1 MELIYSSFF
10 KIRTLIPIKSND
22 HYHYIIFIIIGVAV
36 TICTRANIVETKMK
50 LGIIYWNLCGS
61 VLFWMDQGLII
72 FYFKLSS
79 PLSHLY
85 IFIYIHGCYY
95 FCWWMPRSHLKHFHK
110 ALESVSLNPMHAI
123 LFKAFNEIFLIQ
135 SRILF
140 HWRLTAL
147 VVFWDPK

>member
-10 KIRTLIPIKSND
+10 KIRTLIHIKSND
-22 HYHYIIFIIIGVAV
+22 HYHSIIFIIIGVAV

-85 IFIYIHGCYY
+85 IFIHIHGCYY
-95 FCWWMPRSHLKHFHK
+95 FCLVHI
-110 ALESVSLNPMHAI
+110 LN
-123 LFKAFNEIFLIQ
+123 IFIKPLN
-135 SRILF
+135 LF
-140 HWRLTAL
+140 HWTKCMSSFSKHLMKYFSFKAE
-147 VVFWDPK
+147 FFSIED